1 MNKNFITIA
10 VLSAAVL
17 LLAGCP
23 STPEKDKNG
32 KEKENAVD
40 GDTMFLDSKGY
51 LFSEGVI
58 GDGRI
63 TIPDDGELI
72 VPSIG
77 TISVVEETVS
87 DGQEMIVDDIETI
100 VIGEETPIQ
109 ADNTDEFITIFNGED
124 LTGWEY
130 NPAIWSVEN
139 GCLVGQSPGGI
150 PYDKQDYIYWA
161 DGKPGDFVL
170 KLKYRLT
177 GAGSNSGIQ
186 IRSEKRP
193 DWDCF
198 GYQADM
204 EEAPNW
210 TGCLFHHTRGAVVK
224 RGFKGMI
231 TPEGTDETQQFAD
244 PAKLAAKFT
253 TEGEWNEYEIS
264 AIGSVIT
271 LKINGELMCEV
282 DDQHAEATKKGII
295 AFQMHPGPPMKVEY
309 KDIEIKILDE

>member
-1 MNKNFITIA
+1 MYKNLITIA

-17 LLAGCP
+17 LFAGCP
-23 STPEKDKNG
+23 ATQEKDKNG
-32 KEKENAVD
+32 KEKDRDVTSFNGED
-40 GDTMFLDSKGY
+40 R
-51 LFSEGVI
+51 I
-58 GDGRI
+58 GDGLI
-63 TIPDDGELI
+63 TI
-72 VPSIG
+72 
-77 TISVVEETVS
+77 S
-87 DGQEMIVDDIETI
+87 DGFVTM
-100 VIGEETPIQ
+100 
-109 ADNTDEFITIFNGED
+109 FNGKD

-139 GCLVGQSPGGI
+139 GCLVGQSPEGK

-161 DGKPGDFVL
+161 KAEPGDFVL
-170 KLKYRLT
+170 KLKFRLT
-177 GAGSNSGIQ
+177 GTGANSGVQ

-210 TGCLFHHTRGAVVK
+210 TGCLFHHTRGAVVQ
-224 RGFKGMI
+224 RGFKGTI
-231 TPEGTDETQQFAD
+231 TPDGTDETKQFAD
-244 PAKLAAKFT
+244 PTELAAKYK

-309 KDIEIKILDE
+309 KDIVIKILD